1 MRLLD
6 LFSGIGG
13 FALAAQKTFKEDLE
27 IVGFCEI
34 EDYARR
40 VLSKNFPGVPI
51 HEDICKMDGNN
62 FKDIDLITGGFP
74 CQDISISGE
83 GKGIKNGTRS
93 GLWFELHRIISEVRP
108 KFALI
113 ENVPML
119 TRRGG
124 TRVISDLTSIGYDCE
139 WQVISAAEIGARHLR
154 KRIWIVAYPKNHIR
168 RGVQY
173 GTAELCGREQHDKTF
188 GNTTSTRF
196 KRSGETSQTV
206 SNTQSER
213 LSRCRRKESG
223 GNKKR
228 MEQNSQEKQSE
239 VRSKSKRCSGVYGD
253 VSNTDSEYE
262 QRVRSNHTKKRRNGQ
277 KKRSIRLCDR
287 TRKRGSIKKQIE
299 IIRRLGRGFNGISS
313 WMDGS
318 WEEGIPKVTK
328 KQENRT
334 KRLTGLGNAIVPQNA
349 QIIMEFIKP
358 HITQQEK

>member
-124 TRVISDLTSIGYDCE
+124 TRVISDLTNIGYDCE

-206 SNTQSER
+206 SNTDSER
-213 LSRCRRKESG
+213 
-223 GNKKR
+223 
-228 MEQNSQEKQSE
+228 
-239 VRSKSKRCSGVYGD
+239 RCSRNTQRKNAENVRELQRGEEYG
-253 VSNTDSEYE
+253 
-262 QRVRSNHTKKRRNGQ
+262 QRNF
-277 KKRSIRLCDR
+277 
-287 TRKRGSIKKQIE
+287 IK
-299 IIRRLGRGFNGISS
+299 RLGRGFNGISS

-318 WEEGIPKVTK
+318 WEEGIPRVKE
-328 KQENRT
+328 KQENKT
-334 KRLTGLGNAIVPQNA
+334 KRLTGLGNAIVPMNA

>member
-206 SNTQSER
+206 SNTESER

-228 MEQNSQEKQSE
+228 VEQNSQEKQSE
-239 VRSKSKRCSGVYGD
+239 IRSKSKRCSGVHGD
-253 VSNTDSEYE
+253 VSNTDSERRCSRNT
-262 QRVRSNHTKKRRNGQ
+262 QRKNAENVRELQRGEEYGQRNF
-277 KKRSIRLCDR
+277 
-287 TRKRGSIKKQIE
+287 IK
-299 IIRRLGRGFNGISS
+299 RLGRGFNGISS

-318 WEEGIPKVTK
+318 WEEGIPRVKE
-328 KQENRT
+328 KQENKT
-334 KRLTGLGNAIVPQNA
+334 KRLTGLGNAIVPTNA

>member
-13 FALAAQKTFKEDLE
+13 FALATQKTFKEDLE

-124 TRVISDLTSIGYDCE
+124 TRVISDLTNIGYDCE
-139 WQVISAAEIGARHLR
+139 WQVISATEIGARHLR

-168 RGVQY
+168 RECSMELLNYVAENNMIRPS
-173 GTAELCGREQHDKTF
+173 GTRHQLDLKDQVRHPKLFPTPTANEDAAGTPKGKMQRML
-188 GNTTSTRF
+188 GNC
-196 KRSGETSQTV
+196 K
-206 SNTQSER
+206 
-213 LSRCRRKESG
+213 
-223 GNKKR
+223 
-228 MEQNSQEKQSE
+228 E
-239 VRSKSKRCSGVYGD
+239 VRS
-253 VSNTDSEYE
+253 T
-262 QRVRSNHTKKRRNGQ
+262 
-277 KKRSIRLCDR
+277 
-287 TRKRGSIKKQIE
+287 
-299 IIRRLGRGFNGISS
+299 GRGTLSSDWVEGLMGISS

-318 WEEGIPKVTK
+318 WEEGIPRVKE
-328 KQENRT
+328 KQENKT
-334 KRLTGLGNAIVPQNA
+334 KRLTGLGNAIVPTNA

>member
-154 KRIWIVAYPKNHIR
+154 KRIWIVAYPNSWWGKLQHKTSGI
-168 RGVQY
+168 
-173 GTAELCGREQHDKTF
+173 CGRQQNEKTI
-188 GNTTSTRF
+188 GNTTSTSSR
-196 KRSGETSQTV
+196 RS
-206 SNTQSER
+206 
-213 LSRCRRKESG
+213 
-223 GNKKR
+223 
-228 MEQNSQEKQSE
+228 
-239 VRSKSKRCSGVYGD
+239 SKSAQT
-253 VSNTDSEYE
+253 VSNTDSEHA
-262 QRVRSNHTKKRRNGQ
+262 QGVRVNHTKKKRTGQ

-318 WEEGIPKVTK
+318 WEEGIPRVKE
-328 KQENRT
+328 KQENKT
-334 KRLTGLGNAIVPQNA
+334 KRLTGLGNAIVPTNA

>member
-124 TRVISDLTSIGYDCE
+124 TRVISDLTNIGYDCE

-154 KRIWIVAYPKNHIR
+154 KRIWIVA
-168 RGVQY
+168 
-173 GTAELCGREQHDKTF
+173 
-188 GNTTSTRF
+188 
-196 KRSGETSQTV
+196 SQTV
-206 SNTQSER
+206 SNTDSER
-213 LSRCRRKESG
+213 
-223 GNKKR
+223 
-228 MEQNSQEKQSE
+228 
-239 VRSKSKRCSGVYGD
+239 RCSRNTQRKNAENVRELQRGEEYG
-253 VSNTDSEYE
+253 
-262 QRVRSNHTKKRRNGQ
+262 QRNF
-277 KKRSIRLCDR
+277 
-287 TRKRGSIKKQIE
+287 IK
-299 IIRRLGRGFNGISS
+299 RLGRGFNGISS

-318 WEEGIPKVTK
+318 WEEGIPRVKE
-328 KQENRT
+328 KQENKT
-334 KRLTGLGNAIVPQNA
+334 KRLTGLGNAIVPTNA

>member
-124 TRVISDLTSIGYDCE
+124 TRVISDLTNIGYDCE

-206 SNTQSER
+206 SNTDSER
-213 LSRCRRKESG
+213 
-223 GNKKR
+223 
-228 MEQNSQEKQSE
+228 
-239 VRSKSKRCSGVYGD
+239 RCSRNNQRKNAENVRELQRGEEYG
-253 VSNTDSEYE
+253 
-262 QRVRSNHTKKRRNGQ
+262 QRNF
-277 KKRSIRLCDR
+277 
-287 TRKRGSIKKQIE
+287 IK
-299 IIRRLGRGFNGISS
+299 RLGRGFNGISS

-318 WEEGIPKVTK
+318 WEEGIPRVKE
-328 KQENRT
+328 KQENKT
-334 KRLTGLGNAIVPQNA
+334 KRLTGLGNAIVPTNA